1 MNDSFLVLIINI
13 EETHL
18 IAEKRQLDG
27 FLDETLLSL
36 AVSDLNM
43 LVRQS
48 VETYLALVLVLDLF
62 NSLNFLLAHFLIIC
76 LIIPAIK

>member
-43 LVRQS
+43 LVR
-48 VETYLALVLVLDLF
+48 
-62 NSLNFLLAHFLIIC
+62 
-76 LIIPAIK
+76 